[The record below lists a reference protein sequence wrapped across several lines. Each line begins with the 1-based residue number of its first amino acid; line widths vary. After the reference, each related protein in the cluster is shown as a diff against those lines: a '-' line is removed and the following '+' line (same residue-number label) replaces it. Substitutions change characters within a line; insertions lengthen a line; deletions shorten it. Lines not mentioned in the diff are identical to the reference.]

1 MALIRT
7 AWLVCLSGLGAIG
20 AIINTTKPKLYRLTY
35 DDAVDIW
42 PRHWLGEFQHDIAA
56 SYGVNPGR
64 VNDVLKERA
73 HYGSK
78 NAAAAKFNAVA

>member
-1 MALIRT
+1 M
-7 AWLVCLSGLGAIG
+7 S
-20 AIINTTKPKLYRLTY
+20 NENKTKPKPYRLTF
-35 DDAVDIW
+35 DDAVDVW
-42 PRHWLGEFQHDIAA
+42 PRHWLGEFQHNIAA

-78 NAAAAKFNAVA
+78 AAAAAKFNAAA